1 MTSKL
6 DTAYSRGDRA
16 RARAY
21 AREFALGMVAYVVV
35 IAAAIVWGDLNG
47 PGWQRYVWA
56 LLPLLPTLW
65 LVVVVWRHVQ
75 RVDEYQ
81 RQLLLRQL
89 AASFAAMVGISVAL
103 GLLSFAGLDMTLA
116 PWIIYG
122 TGMLTWA
129 VAALIDSRGS
139 R

>member
-1 MTSKL
+1 MTSKR
-6 DTAYSRGDRA
+6 DTSYSQGDRA
-16 RARAY
+16 RVRAY
-21 AREFALGMVAYVVV
+21 AREFGIGLLAFVVV
-35 IAAAIVWGDLNG
+35 IAVVIAWGDLDG
-47 PGWQRYVWA
+47 PGWQRYAWA
-56 LLPLLPTLW
+56 LLPLIPTLW

-89 AASFAAMVGISVAL
+89 SAAFAAMVGVSVTL
-103 GLLSFAGLDMTLA
+103 GLLSSAGFETSLA

-122 TGMLTWA
+122 AGMLTWA
-129 VAALIDSRGS
+129 GTALLDTRGS

>member
-6 DTAYSRGDRA
+6 DTTYSRGDRA

-21 AREFALGMVAYVVV
+21 AREFAVGMVAYVLVIGAV
-35 IAAAIVWGDLNG
+35 IAWGDLSG

-56 LLPLLPTLW
+56 LLPLIPTLW

-89 AASFAAMVGISVAL
+89 AAAFAAMVGVSVTL
-103 GLLSFAGLDMTLA
+103 GLLSFAGLGMTLA

-122 TGMLTWA
+122 AGMLTWG
-129 VAALIDSRGS
+129 VAAILDSRGS